1 MLDSSVLIAAYI
13 SRAGTCASLLEDT
26 LNDHDWI
33 ISDFI
38 LAELSRKLRDKFKYP
53 EDEIAEIREAA
64 MIAAEF
70 VTPDEIASGACRD
83 PNDLSILGTAVAGKA
98 HVIITGD
105 KDLLALTAFRGIPII
120 RPGEFWKF
128 ADPAARL
135 PDTTEPADSADSG
148 TSPRPQDRACKSG
161 I

>member
-13 SRAGTCASLLEDT
+13 SRAGTCASLLEDI

-38 LAELSRKLRDKFKYP
+38 LAELSRKLREKFRYP

-70 VTPDEIASGACRD
+70 VTPAEIPSNACRD
-83 PNDLSILGTAVAGKA
+83 PHDLPVLGTAVAGKTE
-98 HVIITGD
+98 VIVTGD

-120 RPGEFWKF
+120 KPGEFWKF
-128 ADPAARL
+128 TSLAATI
-135 PDTTEPADSADSG
+135 PDTKKSAEPRNE
-148 TSPRPQDRACKSG
+148 PR
-161 I
+161 